1 MKKYKKLLINIMV
14 IFIILFNLF
23 IPNAY
28 AGPLQDIMNR
38 AEGFVNNG
46 ENGGNV
52 INNDALKEGNVINN
66 DALKEG
72 SNTLYNVLL
81 VIGIAVAFIWGIV
94 LGIQFITGSLGEK
107 ADVKKNLIVYIIG
120 CIIIFGAFGIWKLL
134 LQLLQPLA

>member
-52 INNDALKEGNVINN
+52 INNDALKEG
-66 DALKEG
+66 
-72 SNTLYNVLL
+72 SNTLYNVFL

-94 LGIQFITGSLGEK
+94 LGIQFVTGSLGEK
-107 ADVKKNLIVYIIG
+107 ADVKKNLIVYVIG
-120 CIIIFGAFGIWKLL
+120 CIIIFGAFGIWRLL

>member
-52 INNDALKEGNVINN
+52 INNDALKEG
-66 DALKEG
+66 

-81 VIGIAVAFIWGIV
+81 VIGIAAAFIWGLI

-107 ADVKKNLIVYIIG
+107 ADVKKNLIVYLVG
-120 CIIIFGAFGIWKLL
+120 CVIIFGAFGIWKIVLTV
-134 LQLLQPLA
+134 LQSFQ

>member
-52 INNDALKEGNVINN
+52 INNDALKEG
-66 DALKEG
+66 

-94 LGIQFITGSLGEK
+94 LGIQFVTGSLGEK

-120 CIIIFGAFGIWKLL
+120 CIIIFGAFGIWRLL

>member
-38 AEGFVNNG
+38 AAGFVNNG
-46 ENGGNV
+46 ENG
-52 INNDALKEGNVINN
+52 GNVINN

-107 ADVKKNLIVYIIG
+107 ADVKKNLIVYLVG
-120 CIIIFGAFGIWKLL
+120 CVIIFGAFGIWKLL
-134 LQLLQPLA
+134 LQLLEPLE

>member
-52 INNDALKEGNVINN
+52 INNDALR
-66 DALKEG
+66 EG

-94 LGIQFITGSLGEK
+94 LGIQFITGSLGKK

>member
-23 IPNAY
+23 IPNVY
-28 AGPLQDIMNR
+28 AGPLQDIVDN
-38 AEGFVNNG
+38 AQNFVNNG

-52 INNDALKEGNVINN
+52 INNN
-66 DALKEG
+66 ALKEG

-107 ADVKKNLIVYIIG
+107 ADVKKNLIVYLVG
-120 CIIIFGAFGIWKLL
+120 CVIIFGAFGIWRLL
-134 LQLLQPLA
+134 LQLLEPLA

>member
-28 AGPLQDIMNR
+28 AGLLQDIMNR

-46 ENGGNV
+46 ENG
-52 INNDALKEGNVINN
+52 GNVINN

>member
-52 INNDALKEGNVINN
+52 INNDALR
-66 DALKEG
+66 EG

-94 LGIQFITGSLGEK
+94 LGIQFVTGSLDEK
-107 ADVKKNLIVYIIG
+107 ADVKKNLIVYLVG
-120 CIIIFGAFGIWKLL
+120 CVIIFGAFGIWRLL

>member
-38 AEGFVNNG
+38 AEDFVNNG

-52 INNDALKEGNVINN
+52 INNDALR
-66 DALKEG
+66 EG

>member
-14 IFIILFNLF
+14 ILIILFNLF

-46 ENGGNV
+46 ENG
-52 INNDALKEGNVINN
+52 GNVINN

-107 ADVKKNLIVYIIG
+107 ADVKKNLIVYLVG
-120 CIIIFGAFGIWKLL
+120 CVIIFGAFGIWKLL
-134 LQLLQPLA
+134 LQLLEPLE

>member
-52 INNDALKEGNVINN
+52 INDN
-66 DALKEG
+66 ALKEG

-94 LGIQFITGSLGEK
+94 LGIQFVTGSLGEK
-107 ADVKKNLIVYIIG
+107 ADVKKNLIVYLIG
-120 CIIIFGAFGIWKLL
+120 CIIIFGAFGIWRLL

>member
-52 INNDALKEGNVINN
+52 INNDALKEG
-66 DALKEG
+66 

-94 LGIQFITGSLGEK
+94 LGIQFVTGSLGEK
-107 ADVKKNLIVYIIG
+107 ADVKKNLIVYLVG
-120 CIIIFGAFGIWKLL
+120 CVIIFGAFGIWKLL
-134 LQLLQPLA
+134 LQLLEPLE

>member
-52 INNDALKEGNVINN
+52 INNDALR
-66 DALKEG
+66 EG

-107 ADVKKNLIVYIIG
+107 ADVKKNLIVYLVG
-120 CIIIFGAFGIWKLL
+120 CVIIFGAFGIWRLL
-134 LQLLQPLA
+134 LQLLEPLA

>member
-52 INNDALKEGNVINN
+52 INNDALKEG
-66 DALKEG
+66 

-94 LGIQFITGSLGEK
+94 LGIQFVTGSLGEK
-107 ADVKKNLIVYIIG
+107 ADVKKNLIVYVIG
-120 CIIIFGAFGIWKLL
+120 CIIIFGAFGIWRLL
-134 LQLLQPLA
+134 LQLLQPHA

>member
-52 INNDALKEGNVINN
+52 INNDALR
-66 DALKEG
+66 EG
-72 SNTLYNVLL
+72 SNTYNVLL

>member
-1 MKKYKKLLINIMV
+1 MKKYKTLLINIMV

-52 INNDALKEGNVINN
+52 INNDALR
-66 DALKEG
+66 EG

>member
-52 INNDALKEGNVINN
+52 INNDALR
-66 DALKEG
+66 EG

-107 ADVKKNLIVYIIG
+107 ADVKKNMIVYIIG

>member
-52 INNDALKEGNVINN
+52 INNDALKEG
-66 DALKEG
+66 

-94 LGIQFITGSLGEK
+94 LGIQFVTGSLGEK
-107 ADVKKNLIVYIIG
+107 ADVKKNLIVYLVG
-120 CIIIFGAFGIWKLL
+120 CVIIFGTFGIWRLL

>member
-52 INNDALKEGNVINN
+52 INNDALKEG
-66 DALKEG
+66 

-107 ADVKKNLIVYIIG
+107 ADVKKNLIVYLVG
-120 CIIIFGAFGIWKLL
+120 CVIIFGAFGIWKIFITIGNNL
-134 LQLLQPLA
+134 

>member
-52 INNDALKEGNVINN
+52 IND

-94 LGIQFITGSLGEK
+94 LGIQFVTGILGEK
-107 ADVKKNLIVYIIG
+107 ADVKKNLIVYVIG
-120 CIIIFGAFGIWKLL
+120 CIIIFGAFGIWRLL

>member
-52 INNDALKEGNVINN
+52 INNDALKEG
-66 DALKEG
+66 

-94 LGIQFITGSLGEK
+94 LGIQFVTGSLGEK
-107 ADVKKNLIVYIIG
+107 ADVKKNLIVYVIG
-120 CIIIFGAFGIWKLL
+120 CIIIFGAFGIWRLI

>member
-52 INNDALKEGNVINN
+52 INNDALKEG
-66 DALKEG
+66 

-94 LGIQFITGSLGEK
+94 LGIQFVTGSLGEK
-107 ADVKKNLIVYIIG
+107 ADVKKNLIVYLVG
-120 CIIIFGAFGIWKLL
+120 CVIIFGAFGIWRLL
-134 LQLLQPLA
+134 LQLIQQLA

>member
-52 INNDALKEGNVINN
+52 INNDALKEG
-66 DALKEG
+66 

-94 LGIQFITGSLGEK
+94 LGIQFVTGSLGEK
-107 ADVKKNLIVYIIG
+107 ADVKKNLIVYVIG
-120 CIIIFGAFGIWKLL
+120 CIIIFGAFGIWRLL
-134 LQLLQPLA
+134 LQLLKPLA

>member
-38 AEGFVNNG
+38 AEGFVNNS
-46 ENGGNV
+46 ENGGNA
-52 INNDALKEGNVINN
+52 INNDALR
-66 DALKEG
+66 EG

-107 ADVKKNLIVYIIG
+107 ADVKKNLIVYVIG
-120 CIIIFGAFGIWKLL
+120 CIIIFGAFGIWRLL

>member
-46 ENGGNV
+46 ENGGNA
-52 INNDALKEGNVINN
+52 INNDALR
-66 DALKEG
+66 EG
-72 SNTLYNVLL
+72 SNTWYNVLL

-107 ADVKKNLIVYIIG
+107 ADVKKNLIVYVIG
-120 CIIIFGAFGIWKLL
+120 CIIIFGAFGIWRLL

>member
-52 INNDALKEGNVINN
+52 INDN
-66 DALKEG
+66 ALKEG

-107 ADVKKNLIVYIIG
+107 ADVRKNLIVYVIG
-120 CIIIFGAFGIWKLL
+120 CIIIFGAFGIWRLL

>member
-14 IFIILFNLF
+14 ILFNLF

-46 ENGGNV
+46 ENG
-52 INNDALKEGNVINN
+52 GNVINN

-107 ADVKKNLIVYIIG
+107 ADVKKNLIVYLVG
-120 CIIIFGAFGIWKLL
+120 CVIIFGAFGIWKLL
-134 LQLLQPLA
+134 LQLLEPLE

>member
-46 ENGGNV
+46 KNG
-52 INNDALKEGNVINN
+52 GNVINN

-94 LGIQFITGSLGEK
+94 LGIQFVTGSLGEK
-107 ADVKKNLIVYIIG
+107 ADVKKNLIVYVIG
-120 CIIIFGAFGIWKLL
+120 CIIIFGAFGIWRLL

>member
-52 INNDALKEGNVINN
+52 INNDALKEG
-66 DALKEG
+66 

-81 VIGIAVAFIWGIV
+81 VIGIAVSFIWGIV

>member
-38 AEGFVNNG
+38 AERFVNNG
-46 ENGGNV
+46 ENG
-52 INNDALKEGNVINN
+52 GNVINN

-107 ADVKKNLIVYIIG
+107 ADVKKNLIVYLVG
-120 CIIIFGAFGIWKLL
+120 CVIIFGAFGIWRLL
-134 LQLLQPLA
+134 LQLLQPLE

>member
-52 INNDALKEGNVINN
+52 IND

-94 LGIQFITGSLGEK
+94 LGIQFITGTIEEK
-107 ADVKKNLIVYIIG
+107 AEIKKGLIPYVVG
-120 CIIIFGAFGIWKLL
+120 CIIIFGAFGIWKLVLNL
-134 LQLLQPLA
+134 LAPLS

>member
-1 MKKYKKLLINIMV
+1 MKKYKKLLINVMA
-14 IFIILFNLF
+14 IFIIVFNLF

-52 INNDALKEGNVINN
+52 IND

-94 LGIQFITGSLGEK
+94 LGIQFVTGSLGEK
-107 ADVKKNLIVYIIG
+107 ADVKKNLIVYVIG
-120 CIIIFGAFGIWKLL
+120 CIIIFGAFGIWRLL

>member
-28 AGPLQDIMNR
+28 AGPLQGIVDNAQNFI
-38 AEGFVNNG
+38 NNG
-46 ENGGNV
+46 DNG
-52 INNDALKEGNVINN
+52 KNVINN

-94 LGIQFITGSLGEK
+94 LGIQFVTGSLGEK
-107 ADVKKNLIVYIIG
+107 ADVKKNLIVYLVG
-120 CIIIFGAFGIWKLL
+120 CVIIFGAFGIWRLL
-134 LQLLQPLA
+134 LQLLEPLA

>member
-38 AEGFVNNG
+38 AEDFVNNG
-46 ENGGNV
+46 EKG
-52 INNDALKEGNVINN
+52 GNVINN

-94 LGIQFITGSLGEK
+94 LGIQFVTGSLGEK
-107 ADVKKNLIVYIIG
+107 ADVKKNLIVYVIG
-120 CIIIFGAFGIWKLL
+120 CIIIFGAFGIWRLL

>member
-38 AEGFVNNG
+38 AEDFVNNG
-46 ENGGNV
+46 ENG
-52 INNDALKEGNVINN
+52 GNVINN

-107 ADVKKNLIVYIIG
+107 ADVKKNLIVYVIG
-120 CIIIFGAFGIWKLL
+120 CIIIFGAFGIWRLL

>member
-1 MKKYKKLLINIMV
+1 MEDESACNLDILS
-14 IFIILFNLF
+14 LFNLF

-28 AGPLQDIMNR
+28 AGPLQGIVDN
-38 AEGFVNNG
+38 AQNFVNNG

-52 INNDALKEGNVINN
+52 INK

-107 ADVKKNLIVYIIG
+107 ADVKKNLIVYLVG
-120 CIIIFGAFGIWKLL
+120 CVIIFGAFGIWRLL
-134 LQLLQPLA
+134 LQLLEPLA